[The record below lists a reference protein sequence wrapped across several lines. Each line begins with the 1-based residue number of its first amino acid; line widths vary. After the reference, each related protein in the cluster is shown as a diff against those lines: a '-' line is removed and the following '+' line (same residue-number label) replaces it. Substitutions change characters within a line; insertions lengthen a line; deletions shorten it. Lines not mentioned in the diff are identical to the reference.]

1 MHMFFVYIL
10 PVKVQKTLAFLVQ
23 SGIIIIETRKTINKK
38 KENRKMRKTIKVE
51 ELKKEIERL
60 VKEAIQYYNDGNN
73 DLYEYCYNKAIC
85 YENLIKDICIDYS
98 KSSYQKEYRE
108 IEEWFTRIT
117 NDAIYK

>member
-1 MHMFFVYIL
+1 
-10 PVKVQKTLAFLVQ
+10 
-23 SGIIIIETRKTINKK
+23 
-38 KENRKMRKTIKVE
+38 MRKTIKVE
-51 ELKKEIERL
+51 ELKKEIEKL
-60 VKEAIQYYNDGNN
+60 VKESIQYYNDGNN

-108 IEEWFTRIT
+108 IEEWFARIT

>member
-1 MHMFFVYIL
+1 
-10 PVKVQKTLAFLVQ
+10 
-23 SGIIIIETRKTINKK
+23 
-38 KENRKMRKTIKVE
+38 MRKTIKVE

-60 VKEAIQYYNDGNN
+60 VKESIQYYNDDNN
-73 DLYEYCYNKAIC
+73 DLYEYCYNKAIS
-85 YENLIKDICIDYS
+85 YINLIEDICIDYS